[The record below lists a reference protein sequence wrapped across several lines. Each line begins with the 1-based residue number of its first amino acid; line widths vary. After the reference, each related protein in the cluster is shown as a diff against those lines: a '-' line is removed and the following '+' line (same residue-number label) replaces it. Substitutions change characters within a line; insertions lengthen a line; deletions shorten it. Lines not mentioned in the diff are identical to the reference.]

1 MDTVQV
7 WNDIIEGIVAASKKE
22 EIISV
27 NTRRTKYRITF
38 PFDAMDALRISKF
51 MDQHGM
57 DGNTFQSIFDSA
69 TNLVVSKLKRIKWV
83 MWVHFLLDFSGIC
96 GIFYLLTPSNH
107 LVSTVL
113 LMMLLSFMCI
123 FWVTYRYVKTKK
135 IKILKKIWKQKVT
148 VEQRLDK
155 MLLISRKT
163 NVELCKIVII
173 LAIAVSIMLLIRGIM
188 LIKLF
193 N

>member
-7 WNDIIEGIVAASKKE
+7 WNDIIEGIAAASKKE

-69 TNLVVSKLKRIKWV
+69 TNLVVSKIKRIKWV

-96 GIFYLLTPSNH
+96 GIFYLLIPSNH
-107 LVSTVL
+107 FVSTVL

-135 IKILKKIWKQKVT
+135 IRILKKIWKQKVT

-173 LAIAVSIMLLIRGIM
+173 LSIAITVMLLIRGIM
-188 LIKLF
+188 LINLF
-193 N
+193 H